1 MAIFGVAYSPLR
13 VSVGMQVTEG
23 VLTQEYDPGASEYAP
38 DRRIRPTAILP
49 VVSVSDPAGLLAGG
63 VANAML
69 ADIFWY
75 EGEASEANVI
85 LDSNPDYDIDK
96 TSDNTNR
103 GRITVYK
110 NVPFNQPLTLVF
122 KAVLVD
128 MAGGKVRRKANVMGS
143 VDLTT
148 STASSSPLV
157 LVQGYPR
164 GNLYNI
170 LDQRALKLSAKL
182 MSGTEEIPS
191 AFWWYKKDGTK
202 LTPLE
207 DLDGA
212 KTGELTV
219 PVDYVGRRGK
229 FVAKVQDCRK
239 DLKAVQDAWL
249 DAELEK
255 VRDYPRN
262 LVAKQYMMDW
272 NEVHAGITVKGSDA
286 DGEYWKV
293 DFQLVRTYIGGSTD
307 EGDVFQGKVEFQPD
321 TRYALKVK
329 WKTSEAY
336 SVVPAI
342 FVFVYTDGTTSR
354 YAFGISN
361 YEGVLVE
368 DRFVSAEGKTLK
380 NIGVTY
386 GGSGTVNIYDL
397 QVTELHEEN
406 LIGKIFIEKIGEYA
420 TIVEQ
425 SETLYGDKTWKVT
438 NINDGQPPAFIGKA
452 ILKNGKTYTMSCYVK
467 TGTTTGSK
475 FGRII
480 FYDTETSRT
489 LSYKDLTENT
499 PEWTQLSLTFT
510 PDKDYG
516 NIELRFYGGGSVGN
530 ELYMSCMKLEEG
542 DTATP
547 GYVPK
552 WIPAAADL
560 AVEAE
565 GQSLPAGYRPSTQGD
580 THDGEYDLAV
590 KMPKVATKV
599 VTPWGDDKEVIMIPP
614 GVKLFPARIQVDTP
628 QGTLDN
634 PAEYFSADWGNGM
647 KGMQVLLDAEQ
658 IGTGTMV
665 VEPDIYDDLSK
676 ARYGV
681 GRVTITNAGLEEI
694 TENSRVVVELDGRG
708 NSESGYAVL
717 LIDSNGSGVGVI
729 CNRETLAVYIFL
741 NGKRSAK
748 LFTNNSMLHRVEFV
762 IGNDFNTS
770 KVFLNGVDKGNYAD
784 GIESTITN
792 NYVYVQ
798 ANSIMLLAEIYSPDG
813 TLLHKWDM
821 EGETDNERLA
831 DKAVTENKIN
841 LSKSTGFK
849 LTPI

>member
-75 EGEASEANVI
+75 EGEASETNVI

-96 TSDNTNR
+96 ASENTNR

-191 AFWWYKKDGTK
+191 AFWWYKKEGTK

-219 PVDYVGRRGK
+219 PVGYVGRRGK

-239 DLKAVQDAWL
+239 DLKEVQDAWL

-272 NEVHAGITVKGSDA
+272 NEVYAGITTKGSDA

-293 DFQLVRTYIGGSTD
+293 DFQLVRTHIGGGTD
-307 EGDVFQGKVEFQPD
+307 EGDIFQGKVEFQPD

-329 WKTSEAY
+329 WKTSEVY
-336 SVVPAI
+336 SNVPVY
-342 FVFVYTDGTTSR
+342 FVFVYTDGTIGRT
-354 YAFGISN
+354 AFKISN

-380 NIGVTY
+380 NIGASFGV
-386 GGSGTVNIYDL
+386 SGTVNIYDL
-397 QVTELHEEN
+397 QLTEL
-406 LIGKIFIEKIGEYA
+406 
-420 TIVEQ
+420 
-425 SETLYGDKTWKVT
+425 
-438 NINDGQPPAFIGKA
+438 
-452 ILKNGKTYTMSCYVK
+452 
-467 TGTTTGSK
+467 
-475 FGRII
+475 
-480 FYDTETSRT
+480 YDESDFP
-489 LSYKDLTENT
+489 SA
-499 PEWTQLSLTFT
+499 PE
-510 PDKDYG
+510 
-516 NIELRFYGGGSVGN
+516 
-530 ELYMSCMKLEEG
+530 
-542 DTATP
+542 
-547 GYVPK
+547 

-634 PAEYFSADWGNGM
+634 PELYFSADWGNGM

-681 GRVTITNAGLEEI
+681 GGATGDQSKLE
-694 TENSRVVVELDGRG
+694 TVVDG
-708 NSESGYAVL
+708 
-717 LIDSNGSGVGVI
+717 
-729 CNRETLAVYIFL
+729 T
-741 NGKRSAK
+741 K
-748 LFTNNSMLHRVEFV
+748 LVVEFV
-762 IGNDFNTS
+762 ANRNGGVYFFNNFDSLMNGCAFLCSKSYIYIYFCYGGTRRSFTSVGNLDGYLHRIEMTWNSDESLRKAVVDGKEVSLSEVVNGTS
-770 KVFLNGVDKGNYAD
+770 NGNL
-784 GIESTITN
+784 TI
-792 NYVYVQ
+792 
-798 ANSIMLLAEIYSPDG
+798 ASIAVVCLAEIYSPDG

-821 EGETDNERLA
+821 EGATDEERLA

>member
-69 ADIFWY
+69 ADIYWY

-191 AFWWYKKDGTK
+191 AFWWYKKEGTK

-262 LVAKQYMMDW
+262 LVAKQYMMEW
-272 NEVHAGITVKGSDA
+272 NEVYAGITTKGSDA
-286 DGEYWKV
+286 DGEYWKTE
-293 DFQLVRTYIGGSTD
+293 FRLVREYIGGATD
-307 EGDVFQGKVEFQPD
+307 EGDIFQGKVEFQPD

-329 WKTSEAY
+329 WKTSEVY
-336 SVVPAI
+336 RGFPAA
-342 FVFVYTDGTTSR
+342 FVFVYTDGTTSE
-354 YAFGISN
+354 YAFRISN
-361 YEGVLVE
+361 HEGVLVE

-386 GGSGTVNIYDL
+386 EVGGTVNIYDL

-406 LIGKIFIEKIGEYA
+406 LVEDSGEIATSGPKGNVLIPISKISGGKYSFRFGKR
-420 TIVEQ
+420 
-425 SETLYGDKTWKVT
+425 T
-438 NINDGQPPAFIGKA
+438 N
-452 ILKNGKTYTMSCYVK
+452 L
-467 TGTTTGSK
+467 
-475 FGRII
+475 
-480 FYDTETSRT
+480 
-489 LSYKDLTENT
+489 
-499 PEWTQLSLTFT
+499 
-510 PDKDYG
+510 
-516 NIELRFYGGGSVGN
+516 
-530 ELYMSCMKLEEG
+530 EG
-542 DTATP
+542 DTSRSTVFLYDNTAQIGVSNQVAVSAEDEVTVLTTNEKFDASHDNLILLYAGNGEGKGQAVFEEVMFVEGEYTSETMP
-547 GYVPK
+547 PYVPK

-681 GRVTITNAGLEEI
+681 GGATGDASKLEDFENGTKVIIEFCITSMPIGNSILRICGEMGIALTKSNGKSINMIISGQESVKYTSFPVGELSRLEIEFNGI
-694 TENSRVVVELDGRG
+694 QENISVVVNGIKIKPSLW
-708 NSESGYAVL
+708 
-717 LIDSNGSGVGVI
+717 DSYSVS
-729 CNRETLAVYIFL
+729 F
-741 NGKRSAK
+741 
-748 LFTNNSMLHRVEFV
+748 NNSLSFTKESV
-762 IGNDFNTS
+762 I
-770 KVFLNGVDKGNYAD
+770 
-784 GIESTITN
+784 
-792 NYVYVQ
+792 
-798 ANSIMLLAEIYSPDG
+798 LLAEIYSPDG

-821 EGETDNERLA
+821 EGATDNDRLA

-841 LSKSTGFK
+841 LSKSKGFK

>member
-69 ADIFWY
+69 ADIYWY

-96 TSDNTNR
+96 ASENTNR

-143 VDLTT
+143 VNLTT

-191 AFWWYKKDGTK
+191 AFWWYKKEGTK

-207 DLDGA
+207 DLEGA

-219 PVDYVGRRGK
+219 PVGYVGRRGK
-229 FVAKVQDCRK
+229 FVVKAQDCRK
-239 DLKAVQDAWL
+239 DLKALQDEWL
-249 DAELEK
+249 DGELEK
-255 VRDYPRN
+255 IREWPRN
-262 LVAKQYMMDW
+262 LIAKQYMMDW
-272 NEVHAGITVKGSDA
+272 NEVKAGLTEKGEDA
-286 DGEYWKV
+286 DGEYLRASFY
-293 DFQLVRTYIGGSTD
+293 DVRNYVCGGNKM
-307 EGDVFQGKVEFQPD
+307 EDVFQGKISYQPNI
-321 TRYALKVK
+321 RYALKIK
-329 WKTSEAY
+329 WKAENESEY
-336 SVVPAI
+336 GLGI
-342 FVFVYTDGTTSR
+342 WWFFYTDGTDSGYSFALGTKQT
-354 YAFGISN
+354 AVI
-361 YEGVLVE
+361 EQT
-368 DRFVSAEGKTLK
+368 FVVPEGKSLERIAVSYGSDGYVRIYEISLTE
-380 NIGVTY
+380 Y
-386 GGSGTVNIYDL
+386 GGAENLMEESGEVRVTAGTENIYAAALLPIAATFKAGDKLTLSVGEVRNLAGSPDKYTVFL
-397 QVTELHEEN
+397 QHAAGLTQVSNNPLLAKDSPFVVFTLNERYDPAKPVRLVMYAGMVGSTAGNDVVFEEVM
-406 LIGKIFIEKIGEYA
+406 LVKGEY
-420 TIVEQ
+420 TE
-425 SETLYGDKTWKVT
+425 ETM
-438 NINDGQPPAFIGKA
+438 PP
-452 ILKNGKTYTMSCYVK
+452 
-467 TGTTTGSK
+467 
-475 FGRII
+475 
-480 FYDTETSRT
+480 
-489 LSYKDLTENT
+489 
-499 PEWTQLSLTFT
+499 
-510 PDKDYG
+510 
-516 NIELRFYGGGSVGN
+516 
-530 ELYMSCMKLEEG
+530 
-542 DTATP
+542 
-547 GYVPK
+547 YVPK

-634 PAEYFSADWGNGM
+634 PADYFSADWGNGM

-681 GRVTITNAGLEEI
+681 GGANGDQSKLE
-694 TENSRVVVELDGRG
+694 TVVDGTRL
-708 NSESGYAVL
+708 V
-717 LIDSNGSGVGVI
+717 
-729 CNRETLAVYIFL
+729 
-741 NGKRSAK
+741 
-748 LFTNNSMLHRVEFV
+748 VEFV
-762 IGNDFNTS
+762 AKENGERYFFTNLDSLGNGCA
-770 KVFLNGVDKGNYAD
+770 FLCVGNYIYIYFCYGGTRRSITSVGNLD
-784 GIESTITN
+784 GYLHRIEMTWNSDESLRKAVVDGKEVSLSEVVNGTYDTN
-792 NYVYVQ
+792 L
-798 ANSIMLLAEIYSPDG
+798 AISSIAVVCLAEIYSPDG

-821 EGETDNERLA
+821 EGATDDERLA

>member
-272 NEVHAGITVKGSDA
+272 NEVYAGTTTKGSDA
-286 DGEYWKV
+286 DGEYWKINTIYLLQYV
-293 DFQLVRTYIGGSTD
+293 AKAGNNDI
-307 EGDVFQGKVEFQPD
+307 FQGKIDYLPNV
-321 TRYALKVK
+321 RYSLKVK
-329 WKTSEAY
+329 WRADADYNFFPFAFLFK
-336 SVVPAI
+336 
-342 FVFVYTDGTTSR
+342 YTDGTDSG
-354 YAFGISN
+354 YSLKISN
-361 YEGVLVE
+361 THGELVE
-368 DRFVSAEGKTLK
+368 DTFVVPDGKSLKCISMTLE
-380 NIGVTY
+380 N
-386 GGSGTVNIYDL
+386 SGYVRIYDL
-397 QVTELHEEN
+397 QLTELHEEN
-406 LIGKIFIEKIGEYA
+406 LIEDSGEMTTDTYGIVNAFKISKAGAYSLRFKKSTTTEGESTGRSAIIFDSTMQISISNSALNIKDGDVVVLKTNDKLDLSHNNRIYIYSSPDLKNDSRAKFEEVMLVEGEY
-420 TIVEQ
+420 T
-425 SETLYGDKTWKVT
+425 SETM
-438 NINDGQPPAFIGKA
+438 PP
-452 ILKNGKTYTMSCYVK
+452 
-467 TGTTTGSK
+467 
-475 FGRII
+475 
-480 FYDTETSRT
+480 
-489 LSYKDLTENT
+489 
-499 PEWTQLSLTFT
+499 
-510 PDKDYG
+510 
-516 NIELRFYGGGSVGN
+516 
-530 ELYMSCMKLEEG
+530 
-542 DTATP
+542 
-547 GYVPK
+547 YVPK

-681 GRVTITNAGLEEI
+681 GGVDGDASKLEDFENGTKVIIEFCLTSMPSGNSILRICGEMGIALTKSNGKNINMIILGQESVKYTSFPVGELSRLEI
-694 TENSRVVVELDGRG
+694 EFNGIQENISVVVNGIKIKPSLW
-708 NSESGYAVL
+708 NSYSV
-717 LIDSNGSGVGVI
+717 S
-729 CNRETLAVYIFL
+729 F
-741 NGKRSAK
+741 
-748 LFTNNSMLHRVEFV
+748 NNSLSFMKESV
-762 IGNDFNTS
+762 I
-770 KVFLNGVDKGNYAD
+770 
-784 GIESTITN
+784 
-792 NYVYVQ
+792 
-798 ANSIMLLAEIYSPDG
+798 LLAEIYSPSG

-821 EGETDNERLA
+821 EGATDDERLA
-831 DKAVTENKIN
+831 DKAATDNPIN

>member
-13 VSVGMQVTEG
+13 VSVGIQVTEG

-69 ADIFWY
+69 ADIYWY

-96 TSDNTNR
+96 ASENTNR

-219 PVDYVGRRGK
+219 PVGYVGRRGK

-255 VRDYPRN
+255 IRDYPRN

-272 NEVHAGITVKGSDA
+272 NGTYAGITVKGSDA

-293 DFQLVRTYIGGSTD
+293 NFQLVRKYIGGETN

-336 SVVPAI
+336 SDSPAI

-354 YAFGISN
+354 YAFKISN
-361 YEGVLVE
+361 LEGVLVE
-368 DRFVSAEGKTLK
+368 DRFVSEEGKTLK
-380 NIGVTY
+380 NIGVTLAD
-386 GGSGTVNIYDL
+386 SGTVNIYDL

-406 LIGKIFIEKIGEYA
+406 LVEDSGEVRITARADNIYASALLPISKTFKAGDKLTLSVGEVRNLAGNPDKYSVFLQHAAGLTQVSNSVAIAKDSPFTVFTLNENYDPAKPIRLVMYAGLAGSTAGNDVVFERVMLVEGEY
-420 TIVEQ
+420 T
-425 SETLYGDKTWKVT
+425 SETM
-438 NINDGQPPAFIGKA
+438 PP
-452 ILKNGKTYTMSCYVK
+452 
-467 TGTTTGSK
+467 
-475 FGRII
+475 
-480 FYDTETSRT
+480 
-489 LSYKDLTENT
+489 
-499 PEWTQLSLTFT
+499 
-510 PDKDYG
+510 
-516 NIELRFYGGGSVGN
+516 
-530 ELYMSCMKLEEG
+530 
-542 DTATP
+542 
-547 GYVPK
+547 YVPK

-681 GRVTITNAGLEEI
+681 GGANGDASRLEGF
-694 TENSRVVVELDGRG
+694 ENGTRVVVEIDTSQAQAGYLVTIVDSSKMGIGMLVNGNHDVFAYIHFGDTGRSMTTLG
-708 NSESGYAVL
+708 NVSGQLCRAE
-717 LIDSNGSGVGVI
+717 IQWNENAAD
-729 CNRETLAVYIFL
+729 CMF
-741 NGKRSAK
+741 
-748 LFTNNSMLHRVEFV
+748 FF
-762 IGNDFNTS
+762 
-770 KVFLNGVDKGNYAD
+770 NGVAIPANTLINEQTMGTKISFLSD
-784 GIESTITN
+784 GIT
-792 NYVYVQ
+792 
-798 ANSIMLLAEIYSPDG
+798 LLTEIYSPDG
-813 TLLHKWDM
+813 TLLHKWDF
-821 EGETDNERLA
+821 EGKTDDERLA
-831 DKAVTENKIN
+831 DKAVTENPIN

>member
-69 ADIFWY
+69 ADIYWY

-96 TSDNTNR
+96 ASENTNR

-219 PVDYVGRRGK
+219 PVGYVGRRGK

-272 NEVHAGITVKGSDA
+272 NGTHDGITVKGSDA

-293 DFQLVRTYIGGSTD
+293 NFQLVRKYIGGDTN

-336 SVVPAI
+336 SDSPAI

-354 YAFGISN
+354 YAFKISN
-361 YEGVLVE
+361 LERVLVE
-368 DRFVSAEGKTLK
+368 DRFVSEEGKTLK
-380 NIGVTY
+380 NIGATLADS
-386 GGSGTVNIYDL
+386 GSVNIYDL

-406 LIGKIFIEKIGEYA
+406 LVEDSDEIMEILDFKTIYAFKKKSALTLSVGEVDIVEGVEPAYYGCYLYDLDIGEMVSNSVHLVPNSVNVITPKEDIDMSHRINLRLYA
-420 TIVEQ
+420 NENGGKNQKAKFHRLMLVEGEYT
-425 SETLYGDKTWKVT
+425 SETM
-438 NINDGQPPAFIGKA
+438 PP
-452 ILKNGKTYTMSCYVK
+452 
-467 TGTTTGSK
+467 
-475 FGRII
+475 
-480 FYDTETSRT
+480 
-489 LSYKDLTENT
+489 
-499 PEWTQLSLTFT
+499 
-510 PDKDYG
+510 
-516 NIELRFYGGGSVGN
+516 
-530 ELYMSCMKLEEG
+530 
-542 DTATP
+542 
-547 GYVPK
+547 YVPK

-681 GRVTITNAGLEEI
+681 GGVAINNAGLEEI

-717 LIDSNGSGVGVI
+717 LRDSNGSGVGVI
-729 CNRETLAVYIFL
+729 CNRETFAVYIFL

-792 NYVYVQ
+792 NYVYVHV
-798 ANSIMLLAEIYSPDG
+798 NSIMLLAEIYSPDG

-821 EGETDNERLA
+821 EGATDDERLA
-831 DKAVTENKIN
+831 DKAVTENPIN